1 MEQIIGGTQLLTS
14 GLTIS
19 PHYFNIYIMYIH
31 IHERERETPSI
42 AHSGQG
48 WARLK
53 LAAWNAVKVSLV
65 GGRDQLLYLSSS
77 LLPPRV
83 H

>member
-1 MEQIIGGTQLLTS
+1 M
-14 GLTIS
+14 
-19 PHYFNIYIMYIH
+19 
-31 IHERERETPSI
+31 REREIPSI

-53 LAAWNAVKVSLV
+53 LAAWNAVKVPSWV
-65 GGRDQLLYLSSS
+65 EGTQLLYLSSS